1 MYRLRLT
8 DMPPAKGTNA
18 PLAHTNSN
26 QQSGAAMLANNS
38 LSAPRTMRTMPNS
51 STFKPSDELTSYATH
66 SNNDMPA
73 SEQNMIDNMIDNR
86 PAQQRSL
93 VTFQADQNA
102 LDIMQPH
109 HIQHRDSSTVASHLR
124 ASKVTYGDLNA
135 RFVAADEERSR
146 ISQLME
152 TAKLDEERNRLS
164 SLKTAKLLAK
174 AESKELYARRLRES
188 IARLDQQHLSD
199 GPEMLRLTA
208 SSHEAQQQVD
218 GAVELDGGHTANQ
231 MSSTSVVSQDAF
243 NASSRSRELQ
253 PAQTEQHSS
262 TIHAEDSGD
271 EETEQ
276 QSASPVT
283 PTKWQPHAISQL
295 PPLPISSQNKETF
308 TWEEL
313 HAHLGG
319 AQYSPGLYFS
329 RNSSSTRVLQGR
341 TYWLLEAQFEPFI
354 PSTPGQ
360 HGAKLTAFF
369 NDSLTPDGACLDE
382 EDYTDVPVF
391 VCLRE
396 GEGYTYLGQYSQ
408 KRYSDKLSHSELFQH
423 VPSSILEY
431 WASQLASP
439 HRPAW
444 ITEALIA
451 HFWPQPTYCGPIP
464 SDSAV
469 TTPGTGVTEPQDP
482 ERVLE
487 KRVLRALERYAV
499 ELKEWKKESRVKV
512 TFLTEEALMEM
523 WQKSDMDEE
532 KGLRLW
538 WEYLE
543 CVGFD
548 DSFYRKLV
556 DLKSKGLQRVSSKS
570 SASAP
575 VAKVNNSAEQKTA
588 GDAEKSL
595 KHSKHRHD
603 SVTGPASTSTVKEA
617 TSTRQSSKRPAVI
630 SLPPP
635 AFPQA
640 DLQAAREMHDQATK
654 AKASERKSRGR
665 SEKPRAW

>member
-1 MYRLRLT
+1 
-8 DMPPAKGTNA
+8 MPA
-18 PLAHTNSN
+18 S
-26 QQSGAAMLANNS
+26 NS
-38 LSAPRTMRTMPNS
+38 LSAPRTLRAIANS
-51 STFKPSDELTSYATH
+51 STAQPSGEQTSYALR
-66 SNNDMPA
+66 SNIPDNGVTT
-73 SEQNMIDNMIDNR
+73 SEHDMIDNMIDNR
-86 PAQQRSL
+86 PAQQRTL

-102 LDIMQPH
+102 LEP
-109 HIQHRDSSTVASHLR
+109 IQHKDFQSVSSHLR

-135 RFVAADEERSR
+135 RFVAADEERNR

-152 TAKLDEERNRLS
+152 TAKQDEERNRLS

-199 GPEMLRLTA
+199 GPQMLRLIA
-208 SSHEAQQQVD
+208 APNAAHQESD
-218 GAVELDGGHTANQ
+218 GAFELDGGHAANQ
-231 MSSTSVVSQDAF
+231 MSCTSVVSKDTSKAVV
-243 NASSRSRELQ
+243 RSPQLQ
-253 PAQTEQHSS
+253 PALTEQPCLQP
-262 TIHAEDSGD
+262 HASVTDNEG
-271 EETEQ
+271 TEK
-276 QSASPVT
+276 SA
-283 PTKWQPHAISQL
+283 PTKPIKWQPHAIAQL
-295 PPLPISSQNKETF
+295 TPLPISSQNRETF

-341 TYWLLEAQFEPFI
+341 TYWLLEAQYEPFV
-354 PSTPGQ
+354 PLTPGE

-423 VPSSILEY
+423 VPAHVLEY

-469 TTPGTGVTEPQDP
+469 TTPGTGVTEPQDV
-482 ERVLE
+482 EQVLE

-499 ELKEWKKESRVKV
+499 ELKEWKKESRVKA
-512 TFLTEEALMEM
+512 TFLTEEALMDM

-548 DSFYRKLV
+548 DSFYQKLV
-556 DLKSKGLQRVSSKS
+556 SLKSQGLQRVSSKPS
-570 SASAP
+570 TSAP
-575 VAKVNNSAEQKTA
+575 VAKVHSSAEKATA

-603 SVTGPASTSTVKEA
+603 SVTGPASTSTVKENTA
-617 TSTRQSSKRPAVI
+617 TRLSSKRPAVI

-640 DLQAAREMHDQATK
+640 DLQAARKMHDQATK

>member
-1 MYRLRLT
+1 MHRLRLT
-8 DMPPAKGTNA
+8 DMPPTKATNA
-18 PLAHTNSN
+18 ASAQAPSGQHTGAVKLAD
-26 QQSGAAMLANNS
+26 NS

-51 STFKPSDELTSYATH
+51 SFFQPSGELTSYATH
-66 SNNDMPA
+66 PTNFNNGMTT
-73 SEQNMIDNMIDNR
+73 SEHSTIDNRIDNMIDNR
-86 PAQQRSL
+86 PAQHRSV

-109 HIQHRDSSTVASHLR
+109 HIQHRDSSTGASHLR
-124 ASKVTYGDLNA
+124 SSKVTYGDLNA

-152 TAKLDEERNRLS
+152 TAKQDYRLS

-188 IARLDQQHLSD
+188 IARLDQHQSHD
-199 GPEMLRLTA
+199 GPQMLRLTA
-208 SSHEAQQQVD
+208 SSNMAHEQGVD
-218 GAVELDGGHTANQ
+218 AVELDGGNACNNKSQTSIVTAD
-231 MSSTSVVSQDAF
+231 TF
-243 NASSRSRELQ
+243 NADVHSPELH
-253 PAQTEQHSS
+253 PAP
-262 TIHAEDSGD
+262 
-271 EETEQ
+271 TEQ
-276 QSASPVT
+276 QSSKICAEASGDEQIEQHKTSPTT
-283 PTKWQPHAISQL
+283 PTKWQPHAISEL
-295 PPLPISSQNKETF
+295 KPLPISSPNNETF

-329 RNSSSTRVLQGR
+329 RNSSSTRALQGR
-341 TYWLLEAQFEPFI
+341 TYWLLEAQFEPFV
-354 PSTPGQ
+354 PLTPGE

-382 EDYTDVPVF
+382 EDCTDVPVF

-423 VPSSILEY
+423 VPSTILQY
-431 WASQLASP
+431 WATQLASP
-439 HRPAW
+439 YRPAW
-444 ITEALIA
+444 ITDALIA
-451 HFWPQPTYCGPIP
+451 HFWPQPTYYGPIP

-499 ELKEWKKESRVKV
+499 ELKEWRKESQVKA
-512 TFLTEEALMEM
+512 TFLTEDALMDM

-548 DSFYRKLV
+548 EVFYQKLV
-556 DLKSKGLQRVSSKS
+556 DLKTRGLQRVSSKPS
-570 SASAP
+570 TSAP
-575 VAKVNNSAEQKTA
+575 EKTTG

-603 SVTGPASTSTVKEA
+603 SVTGPASTLHRQGSHLDPPEFQA
-617 TSTRQSSKRPAVI
+617 PCSHQPASSRFPTSGLASCSRDARQCHQGEGERA
-630 SLPPP
+630 
-635 AFPQA
+635 Q
-640 DLQAAREMHDQATK
+640 DQ
-654 AKASERKSRGR
+654 R
-665 SEKPRAW
+665 

>member
-1 MYRLRLT
+1 M
-8 DMPPAKGTNA
+8 N
-18 PLAHTNSN
+18 
-26 QQSGAAMLANNS
+26 
-38 LSAPRTMRTMPNS
+38 
-51 STFKPSDELTSYATH
+51 TSEH
-66 SNNDMPA
+66 DR
-73 SEQNMIDNMIDNR
+73 IDNMIDNR

-102 LDIMQPH
+102 LEPV
-109 HIQHRDSSTVASHLR
+109 QHRDTQSVFSHLR
-124 ASKVTYGDLNA
+124 ASKVTYDNLNA
-135 RFVAADEERSR
+135 QFVAADEERTR
-146 ISQLME
+146 VSQLMA
-152 TAKLDEERNRLS
+152 TAKMDEERNRLS

-188 IARLDQQHLSD
+188 VVRLDQQQLSD
-199 GPEMLRLTA
+199 GPERLRLTA
-208 SSHEAQQQVD
+208 PSNGAQQQGD
-218 GAVELDGGHTANQ
+218 GAVELDCGHATDE
-231 MSSTSVVSQDAF
+231 MSSTSVVSKDAF
-243 NASSRSRELQ
+243 NASSRSPALQ
-253 PAQTEQHSS
+253 PVPK
-262 TIHAEDSGD
+262 
-271 EETEQ
+271 EQ
-276 QSASPVT
+276 QSPTIRAEAIGEELTKQHKASPIT
-283 PTKWQPHAISQL
+283 PTPWQPHAISQL
-295 PPLPISSQNKETF
+295 KSLPISFENSATF

-341 TYWLLEAQFEPFI
+341 TYWLLEAQYEPYA
-354 PSTPGQ
+354 PTTQGQ

-369 NDSLTPDGACLDE
+369 NDSLTPDGAALDE

-391 VCLRE
+391 VCLSE
-396 GEGYTYLGQYSQ
+396 DEGYTYLGQYSQ

-423 VPSSILEY
+423 VPSNILEY

-444 ITEALIA
+444 ITDALIA
-451 HFWPQPTYCGPIP
+451 HFWPQPTYTGPIP

-499 ELKEWKKESRVKV
+499 ELKEWKKESRVKA
-512 TFLTEEALMEM
+512 TFLSEEALMEM

-548 DSFYRKLV
+548 DDFYHKLV
-556 DLKSKGLQRVSSKS
+556 GLKSKGLQRVNTKPSTSAQTAKVPS
-570 SASAP
+570 SAEKA
-575 VAKVNNSAEQKTA
+575 TG
-588 GDAEKSL
+588 GDKELSL

-617 TSTRQSSKRPAVI
+617 TTTRLSSKRPAVI

-635 AFPQA
+635 AFAQA
-640 DLQAAREMHDQATK
+640 DLQAAREMHDKAT
-654 AKASERKSRGR
+654 KASERKTRGR
-665 SEKPRAW
+665 SEKPRVW